1 MFSARILAI
10 AEPQLPEPMMA
21 TLCFLVG
28 AILLAVDEVD
38 EDVVVEGDDADA
50 DICPATRAN
59 LAAAREDMWEST
71 TEQVRPLRVLYK
83 KEE

>member
-28 AILLAVDEVD
+28 AILLTVDD
-38 EDVVVEGDDADA
+38 EDEDVEGDDADA
-50 DICPATRAN
+50 VICPATRAN
-59 LAAAREDMWEST
+59 RAVAREDMWKSILSSEAF
-71 TEQVRPLRVLYK
+71 EGFI
-83 KEE
+83 